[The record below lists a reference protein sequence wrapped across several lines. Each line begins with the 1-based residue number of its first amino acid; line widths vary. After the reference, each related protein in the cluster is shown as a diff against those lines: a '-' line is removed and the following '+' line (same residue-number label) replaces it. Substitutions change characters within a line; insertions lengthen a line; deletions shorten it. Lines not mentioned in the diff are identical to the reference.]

1 MQTIIMTVG
10 TSLLTNLD
18 KDLQPQRPWVG
29 QKTIGDPEQALAWM
43 KRTDLELISADRAS
57 GTESLTNTYY
67 RLDPTPGD
75 ALVLLH
81 SATPHGLE
89 CARILKLFFERE
101 LGQQQVSLVP
111 LPGIDYELEGSSLER
126 MAELLKQLAESAK
139 GIVTFAATGG
149 FKAQAMIIAV
159 VGSQLGIPVCYI
171 HEQYKS
177 LVYLPYLQPE
187 VQPRIPRA
195 GLPDRASGTES
206 FSGRP
211 RSEVIQLQV
220 DSSHHRPRSWVKVE
234 KLLRDIPWVDL
245 VRYDPHA
252 YSAPKNSVK
261 AANRKTE
268 DGRHILW
275 IHLHQSQDTHL
286 AVRVETTGYTP
297 EHLEQAAA
305 ELRERLGRLV

>member
-18 KDLQPQRPWVG
+18 KDLQPQRPWLG

-43 KRTDLELISADRAS
+43 KRTDLELISA
-57 GTESLTNTYY
+57 ETNTYL
-67 RLDPTPGD
+67 RLDPTSND
-75 ALVLLH
+75 ALILLH
-81 SATPHGLE
+81 SETPDGLE
-89 CARILKLFFERE
+89 CAQILKLFFEQE

-111 LPGIDYELEGSSLER
+111 LPGINYELEGPSLER
-126 MAELLKQLAESAK
+126 MAELLKQLAESAR

-149 FKAQAMIIAV
+149 FKAQAMIMAV
-159 VGSQLGIPVCYI
+159 VGSQLGVPVCYI

-177 LVYLPYLQPE
+177 LVYLPYLQPQ

-195 GLPDRASGTES
+195 DLPD
-206 FSGRP
+206 SGRP

-252 YSAPKNSVK
+252 YAAPKNSVK
-261 AANRKTE
+261 ASNRKTE
-268 DGRHILW
+268 DGHHILW
-275 IHLHQSQDTHL
+275 IHLHESQDTHL

-297 EHLEQAAA
+297 EHLELAAT
-305 ELRERLGRLV
+305 ELRQRLGRLL

>member
-29 QKTIGDPEQALAWM
+29 QKNIGDPQRALAWM
-43 KRTDLELISADRAS
+43 KKVDLELISA
-57 GTESLTNTYY
+57 ETNTYL
-67 RLDPTPGD
+67 RLDPTSND
-75 ALVLLH
+75 ALILLH
-81 SATPHGLE
+81 SETPDGLE
-89 CARILKLFFERE
+89 CAQILKLFFEQE

-111 LPGIDYELEGSSLER
+111 LPGINYELEGSSLER

-149 FKAQAMIIAV
+149 FKAQAMIMAV
-159 VGSQLGIPVCYI
+159 VGSQLGVPVCYI

-177 LVYLPYLQPE
+177 LVYLPYLQPQ
-187 VQPRIPRA
+187 VQPRLPRA
-195 GLPDRASGTES
+195 DLPD
-206 FSGRP
+206 SGRD
-211 RSEVIQLQV
+211 RSQIIQIRS
-220 DSSHHRPRSWVKVE
+220 DASHHRPRSWAKVE
-234 KLLRDIPWVDL
+234 RLLRDIPWVDL

-252 YSAPKNSVK
+252 YAAPKNSVK
-261 AANRKTE
+261 ASNRKTE

-275 IHLHQSQDTHL
+275 IHLHESQDTHL

-297 EHLEQAAA
+297 EHLELAAT
-305 ELRERLGRLV
+305 ELRQRLGRLL

>member
-18 KDLQPQRPWVG
+18 KDLQPQRPWLG

-43 KRTDLELISADRAS
+43 KRTNLELISA
-57 GTESLTNTYY
+57 ETNTYLQ
-67 RLDPTPGD
+67 LDPTSND
-75 ALVLLH
+75 ALILLH
-81 SATPHGLE
+81 SETPDGLE
-89 CARILKLFFERE
+89 CAQILKLFFEQE

-111 LPGIDYELEGSSLER
+111 LPGINYELEGSSLER

-149 FKAQAMIIAV
+149 FKAQAMIMAV
-159 VGSQLGIPVCYI
+159 VGSQLGIPVWYI

-177 LVYLPYLQPE
+177 LVCLPYLQPE

-195 GLPDRASGTES
+195 GLPD
-206 FSGRP
+206 SGRP

-252 YSAPKNSVK
+252 YAAPKNSVK
-261 AANRKTE
+261 ASNRKTE
-268 DGRHILW
+268 DGHHILW
-275 IHLHQSQDTHL
+275 IHLHESQDTHL

-297 EHLEQAAA
+297 EHLELAAT
-305 ELRERLGRLV
+305 ELRQRLGRLL

>member
-29 QKTIGDPEQALAWM
+29 QKNIGDPEQALAWM
-43 KRTDLELISADRAS
+43 KRTDLELISA
-57 GTESLTNTYY
+57 ETNTYL
-67 RLDPTPGD
+67 RLDPTSND
-75 ALVLLH
+75 ALILLH
-81 SATPHGLE
+81 SETPDGLE
-89 CARILKLFFERE
+89 CAQILKLFFEQE

-111 LPGIDYELEGSSLER
+111 LPGINYELEGSSLER
-126 MAELLKQLAESAK
+126 MAELLKQLAESAR

-149 FKAQAMIIAV
+149 FKAQAMIMAV
-159 VGSQLGIPVCYI
+159 VGSQLGVPVCYI

-177 LVYLPYLQPE
+177 LVYLPYLQPQ

-195 GLPDRASGTES
+195 DLPD
-206 FSGRP
+206 SGRD
-211 RSEVIQLQV
+211 RSQIIQIRS
-220 DSSHHRPRSWVKVE
+220 DASHHRPRSWAKVE
-234 KLLRDIPWVDL
+234 RLLRDIPWVDL

-252 YSAPKNSVK
+252 YAAPKNSVK
-261 AANRKTE
+261 ASNRKTE

-275 IHLHQSQDTHL
+275 IHLHESQDTHL

-297 EHLEQAAA
+297 EHLELAAT
-305 ELRERLGRLV
+305 ELRQRLGRLL

>member
-1 MQTIIMTVG
+1 
-10 TSLLTNLD
+10 
-18 KDLQPQRPWVG
+18 
-29 QKTIGDPEQALAWM
+29 
-43 KRTDLELISADRAS
+43 
-57 GTESLTNTYY
+57 
-67 RLDPTPGD
+67 
-75 ALVLLH
+75 
-81 SATPHGLE
+81 
-89 CARILKLFFERE
+89 LKLFFERE

-149 FKAQAMIIAV
+149 FKAQAMIMAV

-187 VQPRIPRA
+187 VRPRIPRA

>member
-43 KRTDLELISADRAS
+43 KRTDLELISA
-57 GTESLTNTYY
+57 ETNTYL
-67 RLDPTPGD
+67 RLDPTSND
-75 ALVLLH
+75 ALILLH
-81 SATPHGLE
+81 SETPDGLE
-89 CARILKLFFERE
+89 CAQILKLFFEQE

-111 LPGIDYELEGSSLER
+111 LPGINYELEGSSLER
-126 MAELLKQLAESAK
+126 MAELLKQLPESAK
-139 GIVTFAATGG
+139 GLVTFAATGG
-149 FKAQAMIIAV
+149 FKAQAMIMAV
-159 VGSQLGIPVCYI
+159 VGSQLGVPVCYI

-177 LVYLPYLQPE
+177 LVYLPYLQPQ

-195 GLPDRASGTES
+195 DLPD
-206 FSGRP
+206 SGRD
-211 RSEVIQLQV
+211 RSQIIQIRS
-220 DSSHHRPRSWVKVE
+220 DASHHRPRSWAKVE
-234 KLLRDIPWVDL
+234 RLLRDIPWVDL

-252 YSAPKNSVK
+252 YAAPKNSVK
-261 AANRKTE
+261 ASNRKTE

-275 IHLHQSQDTHL
+275 IHLHESQDTHL

-297 EHLEQAAA
+297 EHLELAAT
-305 ELRERLGRLV
+305 ELRQRLGRLL

>member
-43 KRTDLELISADRAS
+43 KRTDLELISA
-57 GTESLTNTYY
+57 ETNTYL
-67 RLDPTPGD
+67 RLDPTSND
-75 ALVLLH
+75 ALILLH
-81 SATPHGLE
+81 SETPDGLE
-89 CARILKLFFERE
+89 CAQILKLFFEQE

-111 LPGIDYELEGSSLER
+111 LPGINYELEGSSLER

-149 FKAQAMIIAV
+149 FKAQAMIMAV

-268 DGRHILW
+268 DGPCGSISTR
-275 IHLHQSQDTHL
+275 
-286 AVRVETTGYTP
+286 ARTP
-297 EHLEQAAA
+297 TL
-305 ELRERLGRLV
+305 LSG

>member
-10 TSLLTNLD
+10 TSLLTNPD
-18 KDLQPQRPWVG
+18 KNLQPQRPWVG
-29 QKTIGDPEQALAWM
+29 QKTIGDPERALAWM
-43 KRTDLELISADRAS
+43 KKTDLELISA
-57 GTESLTNTYY
+57 ETNTYY
-67 RLDPTPGD
+67 RLDPTPQN
-75 ALVLLH
+75 ALILLY
-81 SATPHGLE
+81 SETSEGLE
-89 CARILKLFFERE
+89 CAQILQLFFEE
-101 LGQQQVSLVP
+101 ALGQQQVSLVP
-111 LPGIDYELEGSSLER
+111 LPGVNYELEGSSLER
-126 MAELLKQLAESAK
+126 MAELLRQLAESAK

-149 FKAQAMIIAV
+149 FKAQAMVMAV

-177 LVYLPYLQPE
+177 LVYLPYLQPQ

-195 GLPDRASGTES
+195 ALPD
-206 FSGRP
+206 SGRD
-211 RSEVIQLQV
+211 RSQVIQLRS

-234 KLLRDIPWVDL
+234 KLLRDLPWVDL
-245 VRYDPHA
+245 VRYDPNA
-252 YSAPKNSVK
+252 YAAPKNGVK

-275 IHLHQSQDTHL
+275 IHLHESQDTHL

-305 ELRERLGRLV
+305 ELRERLGRLI

>member
-29 QKTIGDPEQALAWM
+29 QKNIGDPEQALAWM
-43 KRTDLELISADRAS
+43 KRTDLELISA
-57 GTESLTNTYY
+57 ETNTYL
-67 RLDPTPGD
+67 RLDPTSND
-75 ALVLLH
+75 ALILLH
-81 SATPHGLE
+81 SETPDGLE
-89 CARILKLFFERE
+89 CAQILKLFFEQE

-111 LPGIDYELEGSSLER
+111 LPGINYELEGSSLER

-139 GIVTFAATGG
+139 GLVTFAATGG
-149 FKAQAMIIAV
+149 FKAQAMIMAV
-159 VGSQLGIPVCYI
+159 VGSQLGVPVCYI

-177 LVYLPYLQPE
+177 LVYLPYLQPQ

-195 GLPDRASGTES
+195 DLPD
-206 FSGRP
+206 SGRD
-211 RSEVIQLQV
+211 RSQIIQIRS
-220 DSSHHRPRSWVKVE
+220 DASHHRPRSWAKVE
-234 KLLRDIPWVDL
+234 RLLRDIPWVDL

-252 YSAPKNSVK
+252 YAAPKNSVK
-261 AANRKTE
+261 ASNRKTE

-275 IHLHQSQDTHL
+275 IHLHESQDTHL

-297 EHLEQAAA
+297 EHLELAAT
-305 ELRERLGRLV
+305 ELRQRLGRLL

>member
-29 QKTIGDPEQALAWM
+29 QKTIGDPQRALAWM
-43 KRTDLELISADRAS
+43 KEADLELISA
-57 GTESLTNTYY
+57 ETNTYL
-67 RLDPTPGD
+67 RLDPTSND
-75 ALVLLH
+75 ALILLH
-81 SATPHGLE
+81 SETPDGLE
-89 CARILKLFFERE
+89 CAQILKLFFEQE

-111 LPGIDYELEGSSLER
+111 LPGINYELEGSSLER
-126 MAELLKQLAESAK
+126 MAELLKQLAESAR

-149 FKAQAMIIAV
+149 FKAQAMIMAV
-159 VGSQLGIPVCYI
+159 VGSQLGVPVCYI

-177 LVYLPYLQPE
+177 LVYLPYLQPQ

-195 GLPDRASGTES
+195 DLPD
-206 FSGRP
+206 SGRD
-211 RSEVIQLQV
+211 RSQIIQIRS
-220 DSSHHRPRSWVKVE
+220 DASHHRPRSWAKVE
-234 KLLRDIPWVDL
+234 RLLRDIPWVDL

-252 YSAPKNSVK
+252 YAAPKNSVK
-261 AANRKTE
+261 ASNRKTE

-275 IHLHQSQDTHL
+275 IHLHESQDTHL

-297 EHLEQAAA
+297 EHLELAAT
-305 ELRERLGRLV
+305 ELRQRLGRLL

>member
-29 QKTIGDPEQALAWM
+29 QKNIGDPQRALAWM
-43 KRTDLELISADRAS
+43 KKVDLELISA
-57 GTESLTNTYY
+57 ETNTYL
-67 RLDPTPGD
+67 RLDPTSND
-75 ALVLLH
+75 ALILLH
-81 SATPHGLE
+81 SETPDGLE
-89 CARILKLFFERE
+89 CAQILKLFFEQE

-111 LPGIDYELEGSSLER
+111 LPGINYELEGSSLER

-149 FKAQAMIIAV
+149 FKAQAMIMAV
-159 VGSQLGIPVCYI
+159 VGSQLGVPVCYI

-177 LVYLPYLQPE
+177 LVYLPYLQPQ

-195 GLPDRASGTES
+195 ALPD
-206 FSGRP
+206 SGRD
-211 RSEVIQLQV
+211 RSQIIQIRS
-220 DSSHHRPRSWVKVE
+220 DASHHRPRSWAKVE
-234 KLLRDIPWVDL
+234 RLLRDIPWVDL

-252 YSAPKNSVK
+252 YAAPKNSVK
-261 AANRKTE
+261 ASNRKTE

-275 IHLHQSQDTHL
+275 IHLHESQDTHL

-297 EHLEQAAA
+297 EHLELAAT
-305 ELRERLGRLV
+305 ELRQRLGRLL

>member
-18 KDLQPQRPWVG
+18 KDLQPQRPWLG

-43 KRTDLELISADRAS
+43 KRTDLELISA
-57 GTESLTNTYY
+57 ETNTYY
-67 RLDPTPGD
+67 RLDPTSND
-75 ALVLLH
+75 ALILLH
-81 SATPHGLE
+81 SETPDGLE
-89 CARILKLFFERE
+89 CAQILKLFFEQE

-111 LPGIDYELEGSSLER
+111 LPGINYELEGSSLER

-139 GIVTFAATGG
+139 GLVTFAATGG
-149 FKAQAMIIAV
+149 FKAQAMIMAV
-159 VGSQLGIPVCYI
+159 VGSQLGVPVCYI

-177 LVYLPYLQPE
+177 LVYLPYLQPQ

-195 GLPDRASGTES
+195 DLPD
-206 FSGRP
+206 SGRD
-211 RSEVIQLQV
+211 RSQIIQIRS
-220 DSSHHRPRSWVKVE
+220 DASHHRPRSWAKVE
-234 KLLRDIPWVDL
+234 RLLRDIPWVDL

-252 YSAPKNSVK
+252 YAAPKNSVK
-261 AANRKTE
+261 ASNRKTE

-275 IHLHQSQDTHL
+275 IHLHESQDTHL

-297 EHLEQAAA
+297 EHLELAAT
-305 ELRERLGRLV
+305 ELRQRLGRLL

>member
-10 TSLLTNLD
+10 TSLLTNPD
-18 KDLQPQRPWVG
+18 KNLEPQRPWLG
-29 QKTIGDPEQALAWM
+29 QKTIGDPQRALAWM
-43 KRTDLELISADRAS
+43 KEADLELISA
-57 GTESLTNTYY
+57 ETNTYLQ
-67 RLDPTPGD
+67 LDPTSND
-75 ALVLLH
+75 ALILLH
-81 SATPHGLE
+81 SETPDGLE
-89 CARILKLFFERE
+89 CAQILKLFFEQE

-111 LPGIDYELEGSSLER
+111 LPGINYELEGSSLER

-149 FKAQAMIIAV
+149 FKAQAMIMAV

-195 GLPDRASGTES
+195 DLPD
-206 FSGRP
+206 SGRD
-211 RSEVIQLQV
+211 RSQIIQIRS
-220 DSSHHRPRSWVKVE
+220 DASHHRPRSWAKVE
-234 KLLRDIPWVDL
+234 RLLRDIPWVDL

-252 YSAPKNSVK
+252 YAAPKNSVK
-261 AANRKTE
+261 ASNRKTE

-275 IHLHQSQDTHL
+275 IHLHESQDTHL

-297 EHLEQAAA
+297 EHLELAAT
-305 ELRERLGRLV
+305 ELRQRLGRLL

>member
-57 GTESLTNTYY
+57 GTESY
-67 RLDPTPGD
+67 
-75 ALVLLH
+75 
-81 SATPHGLE
+81 
-89 CARILKLFFERE
+89 
-101 LGQQQVSLVP
+101 
-111 LPGIDYELEGSSLER
+111 
-126 MAELLKQLAESAK
+126 
-139 GIVTFAATGG
+139 
-149 FKAQAMIIAV
+149 
-159 VGSQLGIPVCYI
+159 
-171 HEQYKS
+171 
-177 LVYLPYLQPE
+177 
-187 VQPRIPRA
+187 
-195 GLPDRASGTES
+195 RASGTES

-268 DGRHILW
+268 DGPCGSISTR
-275 IHLHQSQDTHL
+275 
-286 AVRVETTGYTP
+286 ARTP
-297 EHLEQAAA
+297 TL
-305 ELRERLGRLV
+305 LSG

>member
-43 KRTDLELISADRAS
+43 KRTDLELISA
-57 GTESLTNTYY
+57 ETNTYL
-67 RLDPTPGD
+67 RLDPTSND
-75 ALVLLH
+75 ALILLH
-81 SATPHGLE
+81 SETPDGLE
-89 CARILKLFFERE
+89 CAQILKLFFEQE

-111 LPGIDYELEGSSLER
+111 LPGINYELEGSSLER

-149 FKAQAMIIAV
+149 FKAQAMIMAV

-195 GLPDRASGTES
+195 GLPD
-206 FSGRP
+206 SGRP

-305 ELRERLGRLV
+305 ELRERLGRLL

>member
-29 QKTIGDPEQALAWM
+29 QKNIGDPQRALAWM
-43 KRTDLELISADRAS
+43 KEADLELISA
-57 GTESLTNTYY
+57 ETNTYL
-67 RLDPTPGD
+67 RLDPTSND
-75 ALVLLH
+75 ALILLH
-81 SATPHGLE
+81 SETPDGLE
-89 CARILKLFFERE
+89 CAQILKLFFEQE

-111 LPGIDYELEGSSLER
+111 LPGINYELEGSSLER
-126 MAELLKQLAESAK
+126 MAELLKQLAESAR

-149 FKAQAMIIAV
+149 FKAQAMIMAV
-159 VGSQLGIPVCYI
+159 VGSQLGIPVWYI

-177 LVYLPYLQPE
+177 LVCLPYLQPE

-195 GLPDRASGTES
+195 DLPD
-206 FSGRP
+206 SGRD
-211 RSEVIQLQV
+211 RSQIIQIRS
-220 DSSHHRPRSWVKVE
+220 DASHHRPRSWAKVE
-234 KLLRDIPWVDL
+234 RLLRDIPWVDL

-252 YSAPKNSVK
+252 YAAPKNSVK
-261 AANRKTE
+261 ASNRKTE

-275 IHLHQSQDTHL
+275 IHLHESQDTHL

-297 EHLEQAAA
+297 EHLELAAT
-305 ELRERLGRLV
+305 ELRQRLGRLL

>member
-10 TSLLTNLD
+10 TSLLTNPD
-18 KDLQPQRPWVG
+18 KNLEPQRPWIG
-29 QKTIGDPEQALAWM
+29 QKTIGDPQRALAWM
-43 KRTDLELISADRAS
+43 KKVDLELISA
-57 GTESLTNTYY
+57 ETNTYL
-67 RLDPTPGD
+67 RLDPTSND
-75 ALVLLH
+75 ALILLH
-81 SATPHGLE
+81 SETPDGLE
-89 CARILKLFFERE
+89 CAQILKLFFEQE

-111 LPGIDYELEGSSLER
+111 LPGINYELEGSSLER

-149 FKAQAMIIAV
+149 FKAQAMIMAV

-177 LVYLPYLQPE
+177 LIYLPYLQPQ

-195 GLPDRASGTES
+195 DLPD
-206 FSGRP
+206 SGRD
-211 RSEVIQLQV
+211 RSQVIQV
-220 DSSHHRPRSWVKVE
+220 RSDTSHHRPRSWAKVE
-234 KLLRDIPWVDL
+234 RLLRDTPWVDL

-252 YSAPKNSVK
+252 YAAPKNSVK
-261 AANRKTE
+261 ASNRKTE

-275 IHLHQSQDTHL
+275 IHLHESQDTHL

-297 EHLEQAAA
+297 EHLELAAT
-305 ELRERLGRLV
+305 ELRQRLGRLL

>member
-1 MQTIIMTVG
+1 MTVG

-43 KRTDLELISADRAS
+43 KRTDLELISA
-57 GTESLTNTYY
+57 ETNTYL
-67 RLDPTPGD
+67 RLDPTSND
-75 ALVLLH
+75 ALILLH
-81 SATPHGLE
+81 SETPDGLE
-89 CARILKLFFERE
+89 CAQILKLFFEQE

-111 LPGIDYELEGSSLER
+111 LPGINYELEGSSLER

-149 FKAQAMIIAV
+149 FKAQAMIMAV
-159 VGSQLGIPVCYI
+159 VGSQLGVPVCYI

-177 LVYLPYLQPE
+177 LVYLPYLQPQ

-195 GLPDRASGTES
+195 DLPD
-206 FSGRP
+206 SGRD
-211 RSEVIQLQV
+211 RSQIIQIRS
-220 DSSHHRPRSWVKVE
+220 DASHHRPRSWAKVE
-234 KLLRDIPWVDL
+234 RLLRDIPWVDL

-252 YSAPKNSVK
+252 YAAPKNSVK
-261 AANRKTE
+261 ASNRKTE

-275 IHLHQSQDTHL
+275 IHLHESQDTHL

-297 EHLEQAAA
+297 EHLELAAT
-305 ELRERLGRLV
+305 ELRQRLGRLL